1 MRALVIAAVSLTG
14 ATLVA
19 GPIAYLRT
27 QRQIARPQPSLA
39 ADTNLPASPALEAEF
54 SRPLID
60 SVRVTGELVHA
71 EQIATPLPATARA
84 PMKPAE
90 RRRAIPTPR
99 KSLFARVL
107 FGTSGYRPSPFP
119 RPGS

>member
-1 MRALVIAAVSLTG
+1 MRAVLVAVVSLAG

-27 QRQIARPQPSLA
+27 QRQITTPQPSLA
-39 ADTNLPASPALEAEF
+39 TDTNLPASPSFEAGISAAALN
-54 SRPLID
+54 
-60 SVRVTGELVHA
+60 SVRVMGELVHA
-71 EQIATPLPATARA
+71 EQVRTPQPAAARVVT
-84 PMKPAE
+84 KPAE
-90 RRRAIPTPR
+90 PRHASPTPR
-99 KSLFARVL
+99 KSLFARVV